1 MTDQRPQ
8 IDLDVVRDDT
18 AFRTTVLVELKY
30 ISKDLE
36 ELKVGLADHI
46 DKDETRFGKVD
57 QRIGDNSSAIAK
69 GVGIFAALVVMVGV
83 IMWLIDKGQP

>member
-1 MTDQRPQ
+1 MSDPRPQ

-46 DKDETRFGKVD
+46 DKDETRFGAVNNEINLNKNGISKGTGIL
-57 QRIGDNSSAIAK
+57 IG
-69 GVGIFAALVVMVGV
+69 VVALLGFV
-83 IMWLIDKGQP
+83 MWLIDRLQS

>member
-1 MTDQRPQ
+1 LSDPRPQ
-8 IDLDVVRDDT
+8 IDLDSVRDDV

-46 DKDETRFGKVD
+46 DKDEQRFGKVH
-57 QRIGDNSSAIAK
+57 QQIGENSSSIAK
-69 GVGIFAALVVMVGV
+69 GIGIFAALVVMVGV

>member
-1 MTDQRPQ
+1 MTDPRPQ

-46 DKDETRFGKVD
+46 DKDEQRFGKVD

-69 GVGIFAALVVMVGV
+69 GAGIFAAIVVMIGV
-83 IMWLIDKGQP
+83 IMYFIDRAQP

>member
-36 ELKVGLADHI
+36 ELKVGLKDHI
-46 DKDETRFGKVD
+46 EDDRRNFGKVD
-57 QRIGDNSSAIAK
+57 QRIGTSESWINKGLGMIAL
-69 GVGIFAALVVMVGV
+69 LVVMSGL
-83 IMWLIDKGQP
+83 IMWIIDKVRP

>member
-1 MTDQRPQ
+1 MTDPRPQ

-36 ELKVGLADHI
+36 ELKVGLKDHI
-46 DKDETRFGKVD
+46 EDDKRNFGAVTQK
-57 QRIGDNSSAIAK
+57 IGDNSSSIAK
-69 GVGIFAALVVMVGV
+69 GAGIFAALVVMVGV
-83 IMWLIDKGQP
+83 IMWLIDKGQS

>member
-1 MTDQRPQ
+1 VSDQRPQ
-8 IDLDVVRDDT
+8 IDLDIVRDDT

-46 DKDETRFGKVD
+46 NKDEQRFGSVNQK
-57 QRIGDNSSAIAK
+57 IGDNSSSIAK
-69 GVGIFAALVVMVGV
+69 GAGMMAALVVMVAV
-83 IMWLIDKGQP
+83 IMWLIDKVQP